1 MRKPSVQGLSIEVT
15 GGGGWAWD
23 ALTPPLEHTL
33 DHDESRKNDV
43 FAIIFIAISIMI
55 KMLAI
60 YL

>member
-1 MRKPSVQGLSIEVT
+1 MQGQSIEVT

-33 DHDESRKNDV
+33 DHDDSRKSDV
-43 FAIIFIAISIMI
+43 FAIIFIVIYIMI

-60 YL
+60 YR